1 MPDNLFVNIN
11 GQVTSSSQAV
21 LTADNRSFRYG
32 DGIFET
38 IRFANGKIQ
47 FLKRHVARLL
57 NSLSILRIDAP
68 ENYTEEYFRAEIDK
82 LIEKNK
88 VEKGARIRLTIFRK
102 EGGYYTSHIDEPSF
116 LIECE
121 PIPES
126 HYNLNAKGYS
136 IDIFPDYKKPI
147 NKLSNIKSNN
157 ALLHVLAGVYRKQND
172 LDDCII
178 LNQNFG
184 IAEGISA
191 NLFAVKNGVLYTPP
205 ITDGC
210 VDGIMRRHIIEVA
223 RFHRISVYEVS
234 LQMNVLLNSDE
245 LFLTNV
251 ISGVRWIGAYKAKR
265 FYNNMA
271 KHIIDK
277 LNESLE

>member
-1 MPDNLFVNIN
+1 MADNLFVNIN
-11 GQVTSSSQAV
+11 GNVLSSSNAV
-21 LTADNRSFRYG
+21 LSSDNRSFRYG

-47 FLKRHVARLL
+47 FLKKHLKRIHS
-57 NSLSILRIDAP
+57 SLEILKIDCP
-68 ENYTEEYFRAEIDK
+68 DNYTEEYFREQIQK
-82 LIEKNK
+82 LVAANK

-102 EGGYYTSHIDEPSF
+102 EGGYYTPHIDEPGY

-121 PIPES
+121 PIDEAY
-126 HYNLNAKGYS
+126 YNLNSKGYS

-172 LDDCII
+172 LDDCVI

-205 ITDGC
+205 IADGC

-223 RFHRISVYEVS
+223 RYHRISVYEVS

-271 KHIIDK
+271 KLIIDK

>member
-1 MPDNLFVNIN
+1 MADNLFVNIN
-11 GQVTSSSQAV
+11 GNIQSSASAV
-21 LTADNRSFRYG
+21 LSADNRSFRYG

-38 IRFANGKIQ
+38 IRFANGKVQ
-47 FLKRHVARLL
+47 FLAKHVNRMRT
-57 NSLSILRIDAP
+57 SLEILKIDCP
-68 ENYTEEYFRAEIDK
+68 EGYTEAYFRAEINK
-82 LIEKNK
+82 LVEKNK
-88 VEKGARIRLTIFRK
+88 VEKGARIRLTVFRK
-102 EGGYYTSHIDEPSF
+102 EGGYYTPHIDEPHF

-121 PIPES
+121 PIEES
-126 HYNLNAKGYS
+126 FYNLNPKGYS

-147 NKLSNIKSNN
+147 NKLSNVKSNN

-184 IAEGISA
+184 IAEGISS
-191 NLFAVKNGVLYTPP
+191 NIFAVKNGVLYTPP
-205 ITDGC
+205 IVDGC

-223 RFHRISVYEVS
+223 RAHRISVYEVS

-251 ISGVRWIGAYKAKR
+251 ISGVRWVGAYKAKR

-271 KHIIDK
+271 KLIIDK

>member
-1 MPDNLFVNIN
+1 MADNLFVNIN
-11 GQVTSSSQAV
+11 GNIQSSASAV
-21 LTADNRSFRYG
+21 LSADNRSFRYG

-38 IRFANGKIQ
+38 IRFANGKVQ
-47 FLKRHVARLL
+47 FLARHVNRLRT
-57 NSLSILRIDAP
+57 SLEILKIDCP
-68 ENYTEEYFRAEIDK
+68 EGYTEAYFRTEINK
-82 LIEKNK
+82 LVEKNK
-88 VEKGARIRLTIFRK
+88 VEKGARIRLTVFRK
-102 EGGYYTSHIDEPSF
+102 EGGYYTPHIDEPHF

-121 PIPES
+121 PIEES
-126 HYNLNAKGYS
+126 FYNLNPKGYS

-147 NKLSNIKSNN
+147 NRLSNVKSNN

-184 IAEGISA
+184 IAEGISS
-191 NLFAVKNGVLYTPP
+191 NIFAVKNGVLYTPP
-205 ITDGC
+205 IVDGC

-223 RFHRISVYEVS
+223 RAHRISVYEVS

-251 ISGVRWIGAYKAKR
+251 ISGVRWVGAYKAKR